1 MKALLIQI
9 SNCFNMSHTS
19 VELLTY
25 PLSVAQL
32 PSSHSRLE
40 RTLSKSRDER
50 PPMVESIASGQE
62 KVSKGTTAVVIM
74 SVTCITG
81 ISSLLAGLVVVG
93 LPTIAKDLA
102 LDANLLLWYYSL

>member
-1 MKALLIQI
+1 
-9 SNCFNMSHTS
+9 MSHTS

-32 PSSHSRLE
+32 PSSHSTLE
-40 RTLSKSRDER
+40 RTLSKYRDEH
-50 PPMVESIASGQE
+50 PPMAESIASGQE
-62 KVSKGTTAVVIM
+62 KVSKGTTAVVIT

-81 ISSLLAGLVVVG
+81 ISSLLTGLVVVG

-102 LDANLLLWYYSL
+102 LDANLLLWYYSLWLRLRL

>member
-1 MKALLIQI
+1 
-9 SNCFNMSHTS
+9 MSHTS
-19 VELLTY
+19 VERLTY

-32 PSSHSRLE
+32 PSSHSTLK
-40 RTLSKSRDER
+40 RTVSKSRDEH
-50 PPMVESIASGQE
+50 PPMAESIASGQE

-102 LDANLLLWYYSL
+102 LDANLLLWYYSLWLRLRL